1 MLDWIGS
8 VILVVYVR
16 GDVDVCRCGLAGI
29 VDASSEVVVAVVV
42 AVVVVVVLTQSGTV
56 VISDT
61 IVHRR
66 GTLYV
71 S

>member
-16 GDVDVCRCGLAGI
+16 GDVDVCRCGLAGV
-29 VDASSEVVVAVVV
+29 VDASSEVVVVV
-42 AVVVVVVLTQSGTV
+42 VVVVVVLTQSGTV